1 MRTIATFSFMRNRPR
16 LLSKHKFVE
25 IIFRNSQ
32 NKYDLNGLTVY
43 SLDDRLRYGV
53 QLLDSRINFT
63 DFNSTA
69 RGRTQCI
76 RYRRKIWSRF
86 SVYWSTLCAQ
96 HSTIIIKLFLI
107 QCSGS
112 HIQYPHLTISGLRLL
127 SLL

>member
-1 MRTIATFSFMRNRPR
+1 MTHTVWPIPKLKNSSKEKNASFNNRMRTIAMFSIMRNLPR

-25 IIFRNSQ
+25 IMFRNSQ

-43 SLDDRLRYGV
+43 SLDERLRYGV
-53 QLLDSRINFT
+53 QLLDSCVNFT

-76 RYRRKIWSRF
+76 RNRRKIWSRF

-96 HSTIIIKLFLI
+96 HSTIII
-107 QCSGS
+107 
-112 HIQYPHLTISGLRLL
+112 
-127 SLL
+127 